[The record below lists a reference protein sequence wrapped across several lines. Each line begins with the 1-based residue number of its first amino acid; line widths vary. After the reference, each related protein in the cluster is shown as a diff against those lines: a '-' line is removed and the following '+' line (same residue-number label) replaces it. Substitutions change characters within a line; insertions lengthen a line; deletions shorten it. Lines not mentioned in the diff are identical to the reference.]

1 MAKKR
6 KFLDF
11 MDMIDGGGKGQ
22 MGDEFEGGG
31 LLSAFANMAASPYG
45 SEDEMR
51 RKARQDFYSSQ
62 NIGGGPQV
70 DSARVSRPVARPA
83 APTSFADMEG
93 QYSTSPAS
101 SYAPAAQT
109 APTPTSFA
117 DMEGQYSS
125 APKGFRYLTQDEI
138 MDIEGLE
145 NEKYMQEQALR
156 KGLISGFKYY
166 PDGNIISIKPNTP
179 IPHVGMQPAPYT
191 ALPPSSAL
199 QATGGYAPP
208 TGERSYTEFL
218 NLLGPDVVRTNSPEN
233 LVAAYQEYRN
243 SF

>member
-11 MDMIDGGGKGQ
+11 LDMIDGGGAGK

-45 SEDEMR
+45 SEDETR

-62 NIGGGPQV
+62 NIGGGSQV
-70 DSARVSRPVARPA
+70 GSARVMRPKARPA
-83 APTSFADMEG
+83 APVSFADMEG
-93 QYSTSPAS
+93 QYSTSPA
-101 SYAPAAQT
+101 APV
-109 APTPTSFA
+109 SFA

-125 APKGFRYLTQDEI
+125 APASSYAPAAQT
-138 MDIEGLE
+138 
-145 NEKYMQEQALR
+145 ALA
-156 KGLISGFKYY
+156 
-166 PDGNIISIKPNTP
+166 P
-179 IPHVGMQPAPYT
+179 IDQFGGMPPAPYT

>member
-11 MDMIDGGGKGQ
+11 MDRFDGGGAGK

-31 LLSAFANMAASPYG
+31 LLSVLANMAVSPYG
-45 SEDEMR
+45 SEDETR

-62 NIGGGPQV
+62 NIGGGPQGGG
-70 DSARVSRPVARPA
+70 ARVSRPVARPA
-83 APTSFADMEG
+83 APV
-93 QYSTSPAS
+93 
-101 SYAPAAQT
+101 
-109 APTPTSFA
+109 SFA

-125 APKGFRYLTQDEI
+125 APASSYAPAAQT
-138 MDIEGLE
+138 
-145 NEKYMQEQALR
+145 ALA
-156 KGLISGFKYY
+156 
-166 PDGNIISIKPNTP
+166 P
-179 IPHVGMQPAPYT
+179 IDQFGGMPPAPYT

>member
-11 MDMIDGGGKGQ
+11 LDMIDGGGAGK

-45 SEDEMR
+45 SEDETR

-62 NIGGGPQV
+62 NIGVGPQV
-70 DSARVSRPVARPA
+70 GSARVMRPMARPA
-83 APTSFADMEG
+83 APV
-93 QYSTSPAS
+93 
-101 SYAPAAQT
+101 
-109 APTPTSFA
+109 SFA

-125 APKGFRYLTQDEI
+125 APASSYAPAAQT
-138 MDIEGLE
+138 
-145 NEKYMQEQALR
+145 ALAP
-156 KGLISGFKYY
+156 IDQSG
-166 PDGNIISIKPNTP
+166 
-179 IPHVGMQPAPYT
+179 GMQPAPYT

-208 TGERSYTEFL
+208 TGERSYTDFL
-218 NLLGPDVVRTNSPEN
+218 NLLGPDVVRANSPED
-233 LVAAYQEYRN
+233 LVAAYQKYRQSSPQFTILN
-243 SF
+243 GYKVGRN

>member
-11 MDMIDGGGKGQ
+11 LDMIDGGGAGK

-45 SEDEMR
+45 SEDETR

-83 APTSFADMEG
+83 APVSFADMEG
-93 QYSTSPAS
+93 QYSTSPAAS
-101 SYAPAAQT
+101 V
-109 APTPTSFA
+109 SFA

-125 APKGFRYLTQDEI
+125 APASSYAPAAQT
-138 MDIEGLE
+138 
-145 NEKYMQEQALR
+145 ALAPIDQF
-156 KGLISGFKYY
+156 GGMPPAFTEANSFATFISG
-166 PDGNIISIKPNTP
+166 
-179 IPHVGMQPAPYT
+179 
-191 ALPPSSAL
+191 
-199 QATGGYAPP
+199 
-208 TGERSYTEFL
+208 
-218 NLLGPDVVRTNSPEN
+218 LGPE
-233 LVAAYQEYRN
+233 ARN
-243 SF
+243 NTLGELLEAHRLHMQGY

>member
-11 MDMIDGGGKGQ
+11 MDRFDGGGAGK

-31 LLSAFANMAASPYG
+31 LLSVLANMAVSPYG
-45 SEDEMR
+45 SEDETR

-70 DSARVSRPVARPA
+70 GSARVMRPKARPA
-83 APTSFADMEG
+83 APVSFADMEG
-93 QYSTSPAS
+93 QYSTSPA
-101 SYAPAAQT
+101 APV
-109 APTPTSFA
+109 SFA

-125 APKGFRYLTQDEI
+125 APASSYAPAAQT
-138 MDIEGLE
+138 
-145 NEKYMQEQALR
+145 ALA
-156 KGLISGFKYY
+156 
-166 PDGNIISIKPNTP
+166 P
-179 IPHVGMQPAPYT
+179 IDQFGGMPPAPYT

>member
-11 MDMIDGGGKGQ
+11 LDMIDGGGAGK

-45 SEDEMR
+45 SEDETR

-83 APTSFADMEG
+83 APVSFADMEG
-93 QYSTSPAS
+93 QYSTSPAAS
-101 SYAPAAQT
+101 VSFADMEGQYSTSPA
-109 APTPTSFA
+109 TPVSFA

-125 APKGFRYLTQDEI
+125 APASSY
-138 MDIEGLE
+138 
-145 NEKYMQEQALR
+145 A
-156 KGLISGFKYY
+156 
-166 PDGNIISIKPNTP
+166 
-179 IPHVGMQPAPYT
+179 PAAQT

>member
-11 MDMIDGGGKGQ
+11 LDMIDGGGAGK

-45 SEDEMR
+45 SEDETR

-62 NIGGGPQV
+62 NIGGGPQGGG
-70 DSARVSRPVARPA
+70 ARVMRPMARPA
-83 APTSFADMEG
+83 APVSFADMEG
-93 QYSTSPAS
+93 QYSTSPAAS
-101 SYAPAAQT
+101 V
-109 APTPTSFA
+109 SFA

-125 APKGFRYLTQDEI
+125 APASSY
-138 MDIEGLE
+138 
-145 NEKYMQEQALR
+145 A
-156 KGLISGFKYY
+156 
-166 PDGNIISIKPNTP
+166 
-179 IPHVGMQPAPYT
+179 PAAQT

>member
-11 MDMIDGGGKGQ
+11 LDMIDGGGKGQ

-45 SEDEMR
+45 SEDETR

-83 APTSFADMEG
+83 APVSFADMEG
-93 QYSTSPAS
+93 QYSTSPAAS
-101 SYAPAAQT
+101 V
-109 APTPTSFA
+109 SFA

-125 APKGFRYLTQDEI
+125 APASSYAPAAQT
-138 MDIEGLE
+138 
-145 NEKYMQEQALR
+145 ALAPIDQF
-156 KGLISGFKYY
+156 GGMPPAFTEANSFATFISG
-166 PDGNIISIKPNTP
+166 
-179 IPHVGMQPAPYT
+179 
-191 ALPPSSAL
+191 
-199 QATGGYAPP
+199 
-208 TGERSYTEFL
+208 
-218 NLLGPDVVRTNSPEN
+218 LGPE
-233 LVAAYQEYRN
+233 ARN
-243 SF
+243 NTLGELLEAHRLHMQGY

>member
-11 MDMIDGGGKGQ
+11 MDRFDGGGKGQ

-31 LLSAFANMAASPYG
+31 LLSVLANMAASPYG
-45 SEDEMR
+45 SEDETR

-62 NIGGGPQV
+62 NIGGGSQV
-70 DSARVSRPVARPA
+70 GSARVSRPMARPA
-83 APTSFADMEG
+83 SMTSGMSPLERFGGMPPAPYEAP
-93 QYSTSPAS
+93 SPLERFGGMPPAPYTAS
-101 SYAPAAQT
+101 SPLEQFGGMQPAPYT
-109 APTPTSFA
+109 APSP
-117 DMEGQYSS
+117 
-125 APKGFRYLTQDEI
+125 
-138 MDIEGLE
+138 LE
-145 NEKYMQEQALR
+145 QF
-156 KGLISGFKYY
+156 G
-166 PDGNIISIKPNTP
+166 
-179 IPHVGMQPAPYT
+179 GMQPAPYT
-191 ALPPSSAL
+191 ALAEKFVPADGNLAYNAEKFVPADGNL
-199 QATGGYAPP
+199 AYNAEMFAPP